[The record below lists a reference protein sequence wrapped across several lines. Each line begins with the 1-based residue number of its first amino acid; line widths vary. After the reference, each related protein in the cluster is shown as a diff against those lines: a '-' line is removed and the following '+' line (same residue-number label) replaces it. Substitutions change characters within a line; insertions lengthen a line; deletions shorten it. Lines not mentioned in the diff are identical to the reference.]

1 MTLTIAALASGTG
14 SNVAAMLRCIE
25 NGSLDAR
32 IALVLANTTTAPVL
46 RIAEK
51 AGVPVW
57 ARDHR
62 QAPSRE
68 EFDADLLDAIRAS
81 GADTVVLAGYMRML
95 SAPFVRA
102 FAGRILNIHPSLLP
116 SFPGVTGI
124 KDALGR
130 GVRFTGVTVHF
141 VDEEMDH
148 GPIIIQA
155 VVPIAADDTADSLA
169 SRIHALEHRVYPQA
183 LQWLAEDRLRI
194 EGCTVRLLPGQG
206 PAVHA
211 SSDGTSPTPW
221 MVYPPLEGEFAG
233 VASSGNSHKS
243 R

>member
-14 SNVAAMLRCIE
+14 SNVAAMQRRIE

-32 IALVLANTTTAPVL
+32 IALLLTNNPAAPVL

-51 AGVPVW
+51 AGIPVW

-62 QAPSRE
+62 QFDGRE
-68 EFDADLLDAIRAS
+68 AFDAALLDAIRAS

-102 FAGRILNIHPSLLP
+102 FAGRVLNIHPAILP
-116 SFPGVTGI
+116 SFPGVSGI
-124 KDALGR
+124 KDAIAR

-155 VVPIAADDTADSLA
+155 AVPVTGDDTPDTLA
-169 SRIHALEHRVYPQA
+169 GRIHALEHRIYPQA

-194 EGCTVRLLPGQG
+194 EGRTVRLLPGG
-206 PAVHA
+206 TA
-211 SSDGTSPTPW
+211 SSVSGDAAAAW
-221 MVYPPLEGEFAG
+221 MVNPPLEVF
-233 VASSGNSHKS
+233 
-243 R
+243 

>member
-1 MTLTIAALASGTG
+1 MTLTIAALASGAG
-14 SNVAAMLRCIE
+14 SNVAAILRCIE

-32 IALVLANTTTAPVL
+32 AALVLSNNPAAPVL

-62 QAPSRE
+62 QAPCRE
-68 EFDADLLDAIRAS
+68 EFDAALLDAIRAS

-102 FAGRILNIHPSLLP
+102 FGGRILNIHPSLLP
-116 SFPGVTGI
+116 SFPGVSGI
-124 KDALGR
+124 GDAIER

-155 VVPIAADDTADSLA
+155 AIPVNVDDTVDSLA
-169 SRIHALEHRVYPQA
+169 PRIHALEHRVYPQA

-194 EGCTVRLLPGQG
+194 EGRTVRLLPPKTQAARGDAA
-206 PAVHA
+206 PE
-211 SSDGTSPTPW
+211 PW
-221 MVYPPLEGEFAG
+221 MVHPPLEGL
-233 VASSGNSHKS
+233 
-243 R
+243 